1 MIVISAFSGM
11 GKTWYFENC
20 QELHSSYDSDS
31 SKFPKDDFPR
41 NYIEH
46 IKEKLK
52 EDDRDII
59 FVSSH
64 ENVRQALID
73 EGIHFICIYPDRDM
87 KDEMIERYK
96 KRGSTEAFIDNIEK
110 NYENYISSIEKMLSN
125 SRVSGVCFTPN
136 TYIDEY
142 IVDEIID
149 YCAALDIYDD

>member
-1 MIVISAFSGM
+1 MIVISAFPGM

-41 NYIEH
+41 NYIEY

-73 EGIHFICIYPDRDM
+73 EGIHFICIYPDINM

-96 KRGSTEAFIDNIEK
+96 KRGSSEAFIDNIDK
-110 NYENYISSIEKMLSN
+110 NYENYISSIENMLSN

-136 TYIDEY
+136 TYIDKY

-149 YCAALDIYDD
+149 YCAALDIYED